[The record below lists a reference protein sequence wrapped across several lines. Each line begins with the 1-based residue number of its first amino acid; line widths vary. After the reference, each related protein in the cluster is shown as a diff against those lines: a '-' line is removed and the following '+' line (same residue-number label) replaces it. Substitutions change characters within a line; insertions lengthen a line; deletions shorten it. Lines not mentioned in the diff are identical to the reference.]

1 MSGAFLFRNRELWAV
16 SIASGIRSIGFG
28 ATWPFMA
35 LFFQEDLHIPVYEV
49 GIIFSLLSVG
59 SIIFSL
65 VGGALADSLGRKRTL
80 LLGSAAGS
88 ALYFAI
94 AIGIMIRVPVTAII
108 AMFVLSSFGG
118 ALVFPSAG
126 ALIADVTS
134 IADRSK
140 GYVVY
145 RIMAN
150 LGWAIGPL
158 TGSLIFNFGIF
169 WIFLLVALSS
179 LIQGIVVLFFVRER
193 GTFRKREKGS
203 GRIQMISFDR
213 FLLIFSA
220 GTFLVTLVSSQFSVT
235 LPLYAGVKAAVPTDL
250 IGYIYAVNGVVVVV
264 GQYPI
269 TNFMKRYPDIV
280 SMIAGSLAYTAGYV
294 LVGFSTTLLQFMGDM
309 VIITIGENLTSPI
322 MNTVVSRIA
331 PEGKVARY
339 MGFLGMVNS
348 TGRALGPSVGAF
360 FIAIYA
366 YNGLKIWSS
375 VGAFGLISIVAF
387 VVFARMISHSLQP
400 GPQKADSS
408 Q

>member
-1 MSGAFLFRNRELWAV
+1 
-16 SIASGIRSIGFG
+16 
-28 ATWPFMA
+28 MA
-35 LFFQEDLHIPVYEV
+35 LFFQLDLHIPVYEV
-49 GIIFSLLSVG
+49 GIIFTLLSVG
-59 SIIFSL
+59 SIVFSL
-65 VGGALADSLGRKRTL
+65 VGGALADSLGRKKTL
-80 LLGSAAGS
+80 LLGSGAGS

-94 AIGIMIRVPVTAII
+94 AIGILIRLPIPTII
-108 AMFVLSSFGG
+108 AMFVLTSFGG

-134 IADRSK
+134 IADRSR

-158 TGSLIFNFGIF
+158 TGSLIFNFRIF
-169 WIFLLVALSS
+169 WIFLLVAVSS

-213 FLLIFSA
+213 FLLVFSA

-235 LPLYAGVKAAVPTDL
+235 LPLYAGVRAAVPTDL

-280 SMIAGSLAYTAGYV
+280 SMIAGALAYTVGYL
-294 LVGFSTTLLQFMGDM
+294 LVGFSTTLPQFMGDM

-366 YNGLKIWSS
+366 YDGLRIWSS
-375 VGAFGLISIVAF
+375 VGAFGLLSIVAF
-387 VVFARMISHSLQP
+387 VAFARMLSRSFTAASAKVEGDQ
-400 GPQKADSS
+400 
-408 Q
+408 

>member
-1 MSGAFLFRNRELWAV
+1 
-16 SIASGIRSIGFG
+16 
-28 ATWPFMA
+28 MA
-35 LFFQEDLHIPVYEV
+35 LFFQLDLHIPVYEV
-49 GIIFSLLSVG
+49 GIIFTLLSVG
-59 SIIFSL
+59 SIVFSL
-65 VGGALADSLGRKRTL
+65 VGGALADSLGRKKTL
-80 LLGSAAGS
+80 LLGSGAGS

-94 AIGIMIRVPVTAII
+94 AIGILIRLPIPTII
-108 AMFVLSSFGG
+108 AMFVLTSFGG

-134 IADRSK
+134 IADRSR

-169 WIFLLVALSS
+169 WIFLLVAVSS

-213 FLLIFSA
+213 FLLVFSA

-235 LPLYAGVKAAVPTDL
+235 LPLYAGVRAAVPTDL

-269 TNFMKRYPDIV
+269 TNFMKKYPDIV
-280 SMIAGSLAYTAGYV
+280 SMIAGALAYTVGYL
-294 LVGFSTTLLQFMGDM
+294 LVGFSTTLPQFMGDM

-366 YNGLKIWSS
+366 YNGLRIWSS
-375 VGAFGLISIVAF
+375 VGAFGLLSIVAF
-387 VVFARMISHSLQP
+387 AAFARMLSRSFTAGSAKVEGDQ
-400 GPQKADSS
+400 
-408 Q
+408 

>member
-1 MSGAFLFRNRELWAV
+1 
-16 SIASGIRSIGFG
+16 
-28 ATWPFMA
+28 MA
-35 LFFQEDLHIPVYEV
+35 LFFQLDLHIPVYEV
-49 GIIFSLLSVG
+49 GIIFTLLSVG

-65 VGGALADSLGRKRTL
+65 VGGVLADSLGRKKTL
-80 LLGSAAGS
+80 LLGSGAGS

-94 AIGIMIRVPVTAII
+94 AIGILIRLPIPAII
-108 AMFVLSSFGG
+108 AMFILTSFGG

-134 IADRSK
+134 IADRSR

-169 WIFLLVALSS
+169 WIFLLVAVSS
-179 LIQGIVVLFFVRER
+179 LIQGMVVLFFVRER
-193 GTFRKREKGS
+193 GTFRKSKMGS

-213 FLLIFSA
+213 FLLVFSV

-235 LPLYAGVKAAVPTDL
+235 LPLYAGVRAAVPTDL

-280 SMIAGSLAYTAGYV
+280 SMIAGALAYTVGYL
-294 LVGFSTTLLQFMGDM
+294 LVGFSTTLPQFMGDM

-331 PEGKVARY
+331 PEGRVARY

-366 YNGLKIWSS
+366 YNGLRIWSS
-375 VGAFGLISIVAF
+375 VGAFGLLSIIAF
-387 VVFARMISHSLQP
+387 VAFARMLSRSFA
-400 GPQKADSS
+400 ADSAKAEGD
-408 Q
+408 

>member
-1 MSGAFLFRNRELWAV
+1 
-16 SIASGIRSIGFG
+16 
-28 ATWPFMA
+28 MA
-35 LFFQEDLHIPVYEV
+35 LFFQLDLHIPVYEV
-49 GIIFSLLSVG
+49 GIIFTLLSVG
-59 SIIFSL
+59 SIVFSL
-65 VGGALADSLGRKRTL
+65 VGGALADSLGRKKTL
-80 LLGSAAGS
+80 LLGSGAGS

-94 AIGIMIRVPVTAII
+94 AIGILIRLPIPTII
-108 AMFVLSSFGG
+108 AMFVLTSFGG

-134 IADRSK
+134 IAHRSR

-169 WIFLLVALSS
+169 WIFLLVAVSS

-213 FLLIFSA
+213 FLLVFSA

-235 LPLYAGVKAAVPTDL
+235 LPLYAGVRAAVPTDL

-269 TNFMKRYPDIV
+269 TNFMKKYPDIV
-280 SMIAGSLAYTAGYV
+280 SMIAGALAYTVGYL
-294 LVGFSTTLLQFMGDM
+294 LVGFSTTLPQFMGDM

-366 YNGLKIWSS
+366 YNGLRIWSS
-375 VGAFGLISIVAF
+375 VGAFGLLSIVAF
-387 VVFARMISHSLQP
+387 VAFARMLSRSFTAASAKVEGDQ
-400 GPQKADSS
+400 
-408 Q
+408 

>member
-1 MSGAFLFRNRELWAV
+1 
-16 SIASGIRSIGFG
+16 
-28 ATWPFMA
+28 MA
-35 LFFQEDLHIPVYEV
+35 LFFQLDLHIPVYEV
-49 GIIFSLLSVG
+49 GIIFTLLSVG

-65 VGGALADSLGRKRTL
+65 VGGALADSLGRKKTL
-80 LLGSAAGS
+80 LLGSGAGS

-94 AIGIMIRVPVTAII
+94 AIGILIRLPIPAII
-108 AMFVLSSFGG
+108 AMFILTSFGG

-134 IADRSK
+134 IADRSR

-169 WIFLLVALSS
+169 WIFLLVAVSS
-179 LIQGIVVLFFVRER
+179 LIQGMVVLFFVRER
-193 GTFRKREKGS
+193 GTYRKREKGS

-213 FLLIFSA
+213 FLLVFSA

-280 SMIAGSLAYTAGYV
+280 SMMAGALAYTIGYL
-294 LVGFSTTLLQFMGDM
+294 LVGFSTTLPQFMGDM
-309 VIITIGENLTSPI
+309 VVITIGENLTSPI

-366 YNGLKIWSS
+366 YNGLRIWSS
-375 VGAFGLISIVAF
+375 VGAFGLLSIVAF
-387 VVFARMISHSLQP
+387 MAFARMLARSFTAASAKVE
-400 GPQKADSS
+400 GD
-408 Q
+408 

>member
-1 MSGAFLFRNRELWAV
+1 
-16 SIASGIRSIGFG
+16 
-28 ATWPFMA
+28 MA
-35 LFFQEDLHIPVYEV
+35 LFFQLDLHIPVYEV
-49 GIIFSLLSVG
+49 GIIFTLLSVG

-65 VGGALADSLGRKRTL
+65 VGGVLADSLGRKKTL
-80 LLGSAAGS
+80 LLGSGAGS

-94 AIGIMIRVPVTAII
+94 AIGILIRLPIPAII
-108 AMFVLSSFGG
+108 AMFILTSFGG

-134 IADRSK
+134 IADRSR

-169 WIFLLVALSS
+169 WIFLLVAVSS
-179 LIQGIVVLFFVRER
+179 LIQGMVVLFFVRER
-193 GTFRKREKGS
+193 GTFRKSKMGS

-213 FLLIFSA
+213 FLLVFSV

-235 LPLYAGVKAAVPTDL
+235 LPLYAGVRAAVPTDL

-280 SMIAGSLAYTAGYV
+280 SMIAGALAYTVGYL
-294 LVGFSTTLLQFMGDM
+294 LVGFSTTLPQFMGDM

-331 PEGKVARY
+331 PEGRVARY

-366 YNGLKIWSS
+366 YNGLRIWPS
-375 VGAFGLISIVAF
+375 VGAFGLLSIIAF
-387 VVFARMISHSLQP
+387 VAFARMLSRSFA
-400 GPQKADSS
+400 ADSAKAEGD
-408 Q
+408 

>member
-1 MSGAFLFRNRELWAV
+1 
-16 SIASGIRSIGFG
+16 
-28 ATWPFMA
+28 MA
-35 LFFQEDLHIPVYEV
+35 LFFQLDLHIPVYEV
-49 GIIFSLLSVG
+49 GIIFTLLSVG
-59 SIIFSL
+59 SIVFSL
-65 VGGALADSLGRKRTL
+65 VGGALADSLGRKKTL
-80 LLGSAAGS
+80 LLGSGAGS

-94 AIGIMIRVPVTAII
+94 AIGILIRLPIPTII
-108 AMFVLSSFGG
+108 AMFVLTSFGG

-134 IADRSK
+134 IADRSR

-169 WIFLLVALSS
+169 WIFLLVAISS

-213 FLLIFSA
+213 FLLVFSA

-235 LPLYAGVKAAVPTDL
+235 LPLYAGVRAAVPTDL

-280 SMIAGSLAYTAGYV
+280 SMIAGALAYTVGYL
-294 LVGFSTTLLQFMGDM
+294 LVGFSTTLPQFMGDM

-366 YNGLKIWSS
+366 YDGLRIWSS
-375 VGAFGLISIVAF
+375 VGAFGLLSIVAF
-387 VVFARMISHSLQP
+387 AAFARMLSRSFKA
-400 GPQKADSS
+400 GPAKVEGDQ
-408 Q
+408 

>member
-1 MSGAFLFRNRELWAV
+1 
-16 SIASGIRSIGFG
+16 
-28 ATWPFMA
+28 MA
-35 LFFQEDLHIPVYEV
+35 LFFQLDLHIPVYEV
-49 GIIFSLLSVG
+49 GIIFTLLSVG

-65 VGGALADSLGRKRTL
+65 VGGVLADSLGRKKTL
-80 LLGSAAGS
+80 LLGSGAGS

-94 AIGIMIRVPVTAII
+94 AIGILIRLPIPAII
-108 AMFVLSSFGG
+108 AMFILTSFGG

-134 IADRSK
+134 IADRSR

-169 WIFLLVALSS
+169 WIFLLVAVSS
-179 LIQGIVVLFFVRER
+179 LIQGMVVLFFVGER
-193 GTFRKREKGS
+193 GTFRKSKMGS

-213 FLLIFSA
+213 FLLVFSV

-235 LPLYAGVKAAVPTDL
+235 LPLYAGVRAAVPTDL

-280 SMIAGSLAYTAGYV
+280 SMIAGALAYTVGYL
-294 LVGFSTTLLQFMGDM
+294 LVGFSTTLPQFMGDM

-331 PEGKVARY
+331 PEGRVARY

-366 YNGLKIWSS
+366 YNGLRIWSS
-375 VGAFGLISIVAF
+375 VGAFGLLSIIAF
-387 VVFARMISHSLQP
+387 VAFARMLSRSFA
-400 GPQKADSS
+400 ADSAKAEGD
-408 Q
+408 

>member
-1 MSGAFLFRNRELWAV
+1 
-16 SIASGIRSIGFG
+16 
-28 ATWPFMA
+28 MA
-35 LFFQEDLHIPVYEV
+35 LFFQLDLHIPVYEV
-49 GIIFSLLSVG
+49 GIIFTLLSVG
-59 SIIFSL
+59 SIVFSL
-65 VGGALADSLGRKRTL
+65 VGGALADSLGRKKTL
-80 LLGSAAGS
+80 LLGSGAGS

-94 AIGIMIRVPVTAII
+94 AIGILIRLPIPTII
-108 AMFVLSSFGG
+108 AMFVLTSFGG

-134 IADRSK
+134 IADRSR

-169 WIFLLVALSS
+169 WIFLLVAVSS

-213 FLLIFSA
+213 FLLVFSA

-235 LPLYAGVKAAVPTDL
+235 LPLYAGVRAAVPTDL

-280 SMIAGSLAYTAGYV
+280 SMIAGALAYTVGYL
-294 LVGFSTTLLQFMGDM
+294 LVGFSTTLPQFMGDM

-366 YNGLKIWSS
+366 YDGLRIWSS
-375 VGAFGLISIVAF
+375 VGAFGLLSIVAF
-387 VVFARMISHSLQP
+387 AAFARMLSRSFKA
-400 GPQKADSS
+400 GPAKVEGDQ
-408 Q
+408 

>member
-1 MSGAFLFRNRELWAV
+1 
-16 SIASGIRSIGFG
+16 
-28 ATWPFMA
+28 MA
-35 LFFQEDLHIPVYEV
+35 LFFQLDLHIPVYEV
-49 GIIFSLLSVG
+49 GIIFTLLSVG
-59 SIIFSL
+59 SIVFSL
-65 VGGALADSLGRKRTL
+65 VGGALADSLGRKKTL
-80 LLGSAAGS
+80 LLGSGAGS

-94 AIGIMIRVPVTAII
+94 AIGILIRLPIPTII
-108 AMFVLSSFGG
+108 AMFVLTSFGG

-134 IADRSK
+134 IADRSR

-169 WIFLLVALSS
+169 WIFLLVAISS

-213 FLLIFSA
+213 FLLVFSA

-235 LPLYAGVKAAVPTDL
+235 LPLYAGVRAAVPTDL

-280 SMIAGSLAYTAGYV
+280 SMIAGALAYTVGYL
-294 LVGFSTTLLQFMGDM
+294 LVGFSTTLPQFMGDM

-366 YNGLKIWSS
+366 YNGLRIWSS
-375 VGAFGLISIVAF
+375 VGAFGLLSIVAF
-387 VVFARMISHSLQP
+387 AAFARMLSRSFKA
-400 GPQKADSS
+400 GPAKVEGDQ
-408 Q
+408 

>member
-1 MSGAFLFRNRELWAV
+1 
-16 SIASGIRSIGFG
+16 
-28 ATWPFMA
+28 MA
-35 LFFQEDLHIPVYEV
+35 LFFQLDLHIHVYEV
-49 GIIFSLLSVG
+49 GIIFTLLSVG

-65 VGGALADSLGRKRTL
+65 VGGILADSLGRKKTL
-80 LLGSAAGS
+80 LLGSGTGS

-94 AIGIMIRVPVTAII
+94 AIGILIRLPIPAII
-108 AMFVLSSFGG
+108 AMFVLTSFGG

-134 IADRSK
+134 IADRSR

-179 LIQGIVVLFFVRER
+179 LIQGMVVLFFVRER
-193 GTFRKREKGS
+193 GTFRKREKES
-203 GRIQMISFDR
+203 GRIQMISFDK
-213 FLLIFSA
+213 FLLVFSA

-235 LPLYAGVKAAVPTDL
+235 LPLYAGVKAAVPTYL
-250 IGYIYAVNGVVVVV
+250 IGYIYAVNGIVVVV

-280 SMIAGSLAYTAGYV
+280 SMIAGALAYTLGYL
-294 LVGFSTTLLQFMGDM
+294 LVGFSTTIPQFMGDM

-366 YNGLKIWSS
+366 YNGLRIWSS
-375 VGAFGLISIVAF
+375 VGAFGLLSIVAF
-387 VVFARMISHSLQP
+387 LAFARMLARSFTAASAKVE
-400 GPQKADSS
+400 GD
-408 Q
+408 